1 MLRPMEGIRV
11 LEVAEWFF
19 VPGAGTVLADW
30 GADVIK
36 IEHPVRG
43 DPLRGLISSGIIP
56 GAYGLNFFVENG
68 SRNKRSIGLDLATD
82 KGREVFYRLVEHAD
96 VVLTSFLPAARRKL
110 KIDYDD
116 VKKIN
121 PRIIYAKGS
130 GQGPKG
136 PECERG
142 GFDAGSFWS
151 RGSVAHMLTE
161 PGKPPIMQ
169 RAAFGDTI
177 GATFIAGGIAA
188 ALFQRER
195 TGQGCTVDVS
205 LLGTAVWLMAPD
217 ILAAILLGHELPHND
232 HSRSPNPL
240 MKAYRCKDETWLML
254 MMLTPQRHWDEFC
267 KAIEREDLLQE
278 YPLIKWIDENVR
290 FELARIIGDHLAT
303 RTRQEWIDR
312 LLQYDT
318 IHAPVQTPKE
328 IPNDPQVI
336 ANQYLVGY
344 THPTHGEFKVAASP
358 VQFDGEPTS
367 VRRVAPD
374 PGQDTEEVLLDLLG
388 MSWEDIG
395 ELKEKQVIS

>member
-1 MLRPMEGIRV
+1 MLKV
-11 LEVAEWFF
+11 LDGVRLIEAAEWFF

-36 IEHPVRG
+36 IEHPTRG

-56 GAYGLNFFVENG
+56 GAHGLNFFIENG
-68 SRNKRSIGLDLATD
+68 SRNKRSIGLDLATER
-82 KGREVFYRLVEHAD
+82 GREVIYKLVEKSD
-96 VVLTSFLPAARRKL
+96 IFLTSFLPAARRRL

-116 VKKIN
+116 LKKIN
-121 PRIIYAKGS
+121 PKIIYAKGS

-151 RGSVAHMLTE
+151 RGSVAHMLSE

-188 ALFQRER
+188 ALYHREK
-195 TGQGCTVDVS
+195 TGQGCVLDVS

-217 ILAAILLGHELPHND
+217 ILASLLLGHDLPHND
-232 HSRSPNPL
+232 RTRAPNPL
-240 MKAYRCKDETWLML
+240 MNTYLCKDNKWLML
-254 MMLTPQRHWDEFC
+254 MMLTPMRHWEEFC
-267 KAIEREDLLQE
+267 KAIEREDLYTE
-278 YPLIKWIDENVR
+278 FPLMKWIDESVR
-290 FELARIIGDHLAT
+290 FKLVEILGAHFAQ
-303 RTRQEWIDR
+303 RTRAEWIDR

-318 IHAPVQTPKE
+318 IHAPVQTPTE
-328 IPNDPQVI
+328 IRDDPQVI
-336 ANQYLVGY
+336 ANGYLVDY
-344 THPTHGEFKVAASP
+344 QHPTHGPFKVASSP
-358 VQFDGEPTS
+358 VQFNTEPTD

-374 PGQDTEEVLLDLLG
+374 AGQDTEEILLQFG
-388 MSWEDIG
+388 YSWDDIG
-395 ELKEKQVIS
+395 KLKEDKTIS